1 MSTTISYII
10 AHWADIVTAASGVVI
25 AARVIVKLT
34 PTPRDDS
41 ALEYVVSILKHLG
54 LHINNDK

>member
-1 MSTTISYII
+1 MSEIIQWVVANKVAII
-10 AHWADIVTAASGVVI
+10 AAVGGIVI

-41 ALEYVVSILKHLG
+41 ILEKIVNILKTIG
-54 LHINNDK
+54 LHVKD